1 MNQEKEIEKQG
12 CPICLKGL
20 VPDLESVIFN
30 TKDWDDHTYKFDCD
44 CREEYKNL
52 RVSIG

>member
-20 VPDLESVIFN
+20 VPDLESVILILKIGMTILIN
-30 TKDWDDHTYKFDCD
+30 LIVIA
-44 CREEYKNL
+44 EKN
-52 RVSIG
+52 IKI